1 MMSRGSGSFNSC
13 EATGS
18 QARLPRR
25 APLAAAAAA
34 SLTESASDSDSDSEL
49 PVPVAPLRI

>member
-1 MMSRGSGSFNSC
+1 MMSRGGGSFNSC

-25 APLAAAAAA
+25 APAAA